1 MRGATAKPGSGP
13 GWTLVGVCSAL
24 VLLSAGFRV
33 WHDANVEE
41 AQALVKQS
49 LPTAHALKASM
60 TADSTPTQWTCPMHP
75 QIVLDH
81 PGSCP
86 ICGMTL
92 VKIAAKSAPKGVH
105 VEVAAGV
112 QARMGVVLEEV
123 AYRDVS
129 PVLRVPV
136 EIVSDERRAVSLS
149 PKVDGWVRKLGVS
162 VVGQPVR
169 KGQVLYEVY
178 SPDLQQRQRDYVDI
192 LNRRDTLQ
200 AQAGPGMPTGA
211 ASPDL
216 MLASVA
222 RERFRIRSQLAAADV
237 PENVLLD
244 IEKTRHIHD
253 VVPVLAE
260 HDGVVTAIGARE
272 GAFVNPSQVVLAYA
286 DQTTT
291 WAELSFTPE
300 QLAGLHGRAMADI
313 RDPSDAATVARV
325 RVDPAQAVMDAPTR
339 TARVRV
345 ALPPTR
351 ALLPGTLVGAQ
362 VHLAPHRAL
371 TVQRDAVIQT
381 GDGDFVMVADGGGG
395 FAQAPVR
402 VGAIAGDDAE
412 IVSGVSAGQRVVT
425 NGQFLL
431 GSEASIQAAR
441 ARLTAA
447 TVPAESNESASGQA
461 L

>member
-1 MRGATAKPGSGP
+1 MRGATGRPESG
-13 GWTLVGVCSAL
+13 WILVGVCGAL
-24 VLLSAGFRV
+24 VLLSAGYRA
-33 WHDANVEE
+33 WRDTGADP
-41 AQALVKQS
+41 ARASARQALCS
-49 LPTAHALKASM
+49 TPALKA
-60 TADSTPTQWTCPMHP
+60 TLTTDSTPRQWTCPMHP
-75 QIVLDH
+75 QIVLAH

-92 VKIAAKSAPKGVH
+92 VKMAAPSAPQGVH
-105 VEVAAGV
+105 VEVAPSM
-112 QARMGVVLEEV
+112 QARMGVVLQEV
-123 AYRDVS
+123 AYRSVG

-136 EIVSDERRAVSLS
+136 EILSDERRAVSLS

-169 KGQVLYEVY
+169 KGQVLYELY

-192 LNRRDTLQ
+192 LNRRDALQ
-200 AQAGPGMPTGA
+200 AQAGPGMPTGT

-237 PENVLLD
+237 PDGVLLD
-244 IEKTRHIHD
+244 IEKTRHVHD

-286 DQTTT
+286 DQTIT

-300 QLAGLHGRAMADI
+300 QLAGLRSPATVDI
-313 RDPSDAATVARV
+313 RDPSDAATVAQV
-325 RVDPAQAVMDAPTR
+325 RMDPALAVMDAATR
-339 TARVRV
+339 TARVRMP
-345 ALPPTR
+345 LPPAR
-351 ALLPGTLVGAQ
+351 ALLPGTLLAAQ

-371 TVQRDAVIQT
+371 TVPRDAVIQT
-381 GDGDFVMVADGGGG
+381 GEGDFVMVADGGG
-395 FAQAPVR
+395 FTRAAVR
-402 VGAIAGDDAE
+402 IGAGAGDDAE
-412 IVSGVSAGQRVVT
+412 VLSGLSAGQRVVT

-431 GSEASIQAAR
+431 GSEASLQAGR
-441 ARLTAA
+441 ARLAAGAMAGTAKDS
-447 TVPAESNESASGQA
+447 TSAPGV
-461 L
+461 